1 MVEKWNQVPNRN
13 LKCLCLK
20 WIRDSLPNLNVEC
33 KIPCSKSRVLNLDIK
48 QWKRINKLRFVSF
61 HNDTLNHSVY
71 YLIIQTFYNLQKGK
85 WYREFKKETCR
96 RRIKRKRITIFIII
110 RNFTIILM
118 FEIIFLIYWG
128 SSQLILE
135 IVPARQKRH
144 LGRVVLGP
152 KIGILGT
159 CWGNPIIT
167 SMPARNGPSDIFNF

>member
-85 WYREFKKETCR
+85 WYRELKKETCR

-110 RNFTIILM
+110 RNFTIILI
-118 FEIIFLIYWG
+118 FKIIFTL
-128 SSQLILE
+128 LE
-135 IVPARQKRH
+135 FITTHTWNCVGAFGKDIWKES
-144 LGRVVLGP
+144 LGP
-152 KIGILGT
+152 KIGILGI
-159 CWGNPIIT
+159 WSKWSIGDFQFLG
-167 SMPARNGPSDIFNF
+167 A

>member
-85 WYREFKKETCR
+85 WYRELKKETCR
-96 RRIKRKRITIFIII
+96 RRIKRKWITIFVII
-110 RNFTIILM
+110 RNFTIIMILKIILNLLEVTANHYLKCAGAFRKSF
-118 FEIIFLIYWG
+118 FE
-128 SSQLILE
+128 
-135 IVPARQKRH
+135 
-144 LGRVVLGP
+144 
-152 KIGILGT
+152 
-159 CWGNPIIT
+159 
-167 SMPARNGPSDIFNF
+167 